1 MVTFALSGHRR
12 AVRFAVHG
20 AALALWAA
28 VEIQLIAIRASA
40 AFVAAWTIVG
50 AVLLWNAV
58 RRGAG
63 RETLTVTPRFLE
75 IRRRVGPFRFTRR
88 YEMDRLADVRSIRTP
103 GPGADRHRIE
113 FLCAGHARRFGHNL
127 SAREASCIVHLIR
140 ESEGFLRR
148 PA

>member
-12 AVRFAVHG
+12 LIRFAVHG
-20 AALALWAA
+20 AALALWAT
-28 VEIQLIAIRASA
+28 VEIHLIAARASA
-40 AFVAAWTIVG
+40 AFVAAWTVVG
-50 AVLLWNAV
+50 ALLLWNAV

-88 YEMDRLADVRSIRTP
+88 YEMDCLADVRMVRLP
-103 GPGADRHRIE
+103 GPGRDRYRIE
-113 FLCAGHARRFGHNL
+113 FLCAGRARRFGRNL
-127 SAREASCIVHLIR
+127 SAQEASCVVHLIR
-140 ESEGFLRR
+140 GSDGFLRR